1 MSPRSQAARRQNKE
15 PPLYRAKLS
24 RPNLGAL
31 VLERPQLVRALA
43 DHAQRP
49 LSLVVADAGYG
60 KTTLLTSFTRSI
72 ARPVVWYSLMP
83 SDADPMVFSRY
94 LLEGFRR
101 EAPRFGRTILRVLE
115 EETRSGAAA
124 AEILGGTFANELATL
139 KGPPWLLVLDDFH
152 EVGSSPVTALMDA
165 LLRHLPETVR
175 VLIASR
181 TTPPLAID
189 RLRARGQL
197 FELDSS
203 HLRLGRAELDRLFRE
218 VYRRPLEVEELSS
231 LDETTRGWPTAVH
244 LVHESLQ
251 RAPDHRLDDVLR
263 RLRASDLDLHD
274 YLTSEVYA
282 HLDGE
287 SARLLERT
295 AALSRFDADLA
306 AVLADTRKA
315 SAVLEALA
323 RRGLMRS
330 FGGDGHASY
339 ECHELVRRV
348 VRQKLESREGAQGLE
363 RLDAD
368 TAAALEARG
377 ERERA
382 LKHYLLAGR
391 PEHAARLA
399 GELAPSLLRQGRA
412 ATLLQAL
419 TDLPADRVHTELPL
433 LLALADAQRA
443 TGNWDEAYR
452 LYQEALERARLTGPR
467 ESECHAL
474 AGLGRLLNMR
484 GQHEQVLGITESGLA
499 RAEGVS
505 LEIRARLL
513 QIKAAA
519 HFYLGQY
526 RAAIRILDQLRGL
539 LKNTDDREL
548 LVPVIHNLAMAYAAQ
563 GRFREASVELRAA
576 LAEVRGTS
584 SPRAP
589 LYLSNLAVLLA
600 ELGDLAEARHA
611 AEEGLATAQRFANR
625 PQEAPCRQALAQ
637 IAAQSGDF
645 DGALA
650 ALKQAEEMNAELRME
665 LVAADLLALRGRIF
679 CGRGEYRRAVTF
691 LSEAIERVGTR
702 PGDPRGME
710 LTTTLAWCE
719 LRAGRV
725 RAARELLEP
734 LVARADADENEHRR
748 MRVHYWMGEV
758 FVALGDR
765 RAAEKHLATALG
777 LVRERGYH
785 YFLKSQARE
794 ESAPLLHALSCGIET
809 GIVSAALV
817 EAGVAIEEALL
828 GILESASPAVGEA
841 VVTVLGEVGGL
852 AARERLEKQAA
863 KRRTLR
869 PAIRTALRHIA
880 ERAARGGAAG
890 ADLPAASAQLLLFGP
905 PRLEV
910 DGRPLS
916 SSVWRAQRAFQMLIY
931 LALHPRGAGKDD
943 LLERFWPGRLG
954 AAGRKNF
961 HPTLSY
967 IRGVLPS
974 AGDPPILREAEF
986 YRLNPAYP
994 LSCDAWEFDRA
1005 LEEAR
1010 RTPDAKVR
1018 RAALQRA
1025 AALAA
1030 GPFLEGIYGDWA
1042 DELQGRSRDR
1052 VEKCLLDLGALCAEA
1067 GDHEEA
1073 LGYFRRASEIDEYR
1087 ETTRLRTIECLVR
1100 LGNRRAAVAEYSRL
1114 ESLLR
1119 SELGVDPL
1127 PETREALK
1135 SLLGEAAP
1143 EFGGEPPEAPEAKG
1157 RQPVMASAQ
1166 VVVKRALKEFPS

>member
-1 MSPRSQAARRQNKE
+1 VSPTSAAARQSKA

-24 RPNLGAL
+24 RPNLGSL
-31 VLERPQLVRALA
+31 VLERPHLVRALA
-43 DHAQRP
+43 EHAGRP

-60 KTTLLTSFTRSI
+60 KTTLLTSFARSL

-83 SDADPMVFSRY
+83 SDADPMIFSRY

-101 EAPRFGRTILRVLE
+101 EAPRFGRSIVRVLE

-124 AEILGGTFANELATL
+124 AEILGGTFANELAAL

-152 EVGSSPVTALMDA
+152 EVSGSPVATLMET
-165 LLRHLPETVR
+165 LLRHLPDSVR

-181 TTPPLAID
+181 TTPALGIE

-218 VYRRPLEVEELSS
+218 IYRRPLAAEDLSS
-231 LDETTRGWPTAVH
+231 LDETTQGWPTAVH
-244 LVHESLQ
+244 LVHESLE
-251 RAPDHRLDDVLR
+251 RAPEVRLDDVLA

-282 HLDGE
+282 RLDAE

-295 AALSRFDADLA
+295 SALSRFDADLA
-306 AVLADTRKA
+306 TALAGTRQA
-315 SAVLEALA
+315 PALLEALA

-330 FGGDGHASY
+330 FGGGGHASY

-348 VRQKLESREGAQGLE
+348 VRQKLESREGAAGLE
-363 RLDAD
+363 ALDAE

-391 PEHAARLA
+391 TDDAARLA
-399 GELAPSLLRQGRA
+399 SELAPSLLRQGRA
-412 ATLLQAL
+412 PTLLQAL
-419 TDLPADRVHTELPL
+419 TDLPSERVHAELPL
-433 LLALADAQRA
+433 LLALAEAQRA
-443 TGNWDEAYR
+443 TGNWDEAHR
-452 LYQEALERARLTGPR
+452 LYQEALERSRAGGPR
-467 ESECHAL
+467 EAECRAL

-484 GQHEQVLGITESGLA
+484 GQHEQVLGLTESGLA
-499 RAEGVS
+499 RAAGAS

-513 QIKAAA
+513 QTKAAA

-526 RAAIRILDQLRGL
+526 QASIRILDEVRGL
-539 LKNTDDREL
+539 LSASEDREL
-548 LVPVIHNLAMAYAAQ
+548 LVPAIHNLAMAYAAQ

-589 LYLSNLAVLLA
+589 LYLSNLADLLA
-600 ELGDLAEARHA
+600 ELGELAEARLA
-611 AEEGLATAQRFANR
+611 AEEGLATAQRFSNR
-625 PQEAPCRQALAQ
+625 PHEATCRQALAQ
-637 IAAQSGDF
+637 IAAQSGDY
-645 DGALA
+645 DGALS
-650 ALKQAEEMNAELRME
+650 ALKQAEEMNAELRMQP
-665 LVAADLLALRGRIF
+665 VAAALLALRGRIF
-679 CGRGEYRRAVTF
+679 CGRGEYRRAVAF
-691 LSEAIERVGTR
+691 LSEAIERLAAK
-702 PGDPRGME
+702 PGDPRRME

-725 RAARELLEP
+725 RGARELLEP
-734 LVARADADENEHRR
+734 LVARADSDENEHRR
-748 MRVHYWMGEV
+748 MQVHYWMGEV
-758 FVALGDR
+758 SVALGDR
-765 RAAEKHLATALG
+765 RAAEKHLAVALG
-777 LVRERGYH
+777 LVRERGYQ
-785 YFLKSQARE
+785 YFLESQARE

-809 GIVSAALV
+809 SIVSAALV
-817 EAGVAIEEALL
+817 EAGVAIEEPLL
-828 GILESASPAVGEA
+828 AILESCSPAVGEA
-841 VVTVLGEVGGL
+841 VVTVLGEVAGPG
-852 AARERLEKQAA
+852 ARERLEQHAA

-869 PAIRTALRHIA
+869 PSIRTALRHIE
-880 ERAARGGAAG
+880 ERAARGAT
-890 ADLPAASAQLLLFGP
+890 ADPEVAAASAQLYLFGP

-910 DGRPLS
+910 DGRPVAAS
-916 SSVWRAQRAFQMLIY
+916 AWRAQRAFQMLIY

-943 LLERFWPGRLG
+943 LLERFWPGRLT
-954 AAGRKNF
+954 AAGRRNF

-967 IRGVLPS
+967 IRSVLPS
-974 AGDPPILREAEF
+974 AGEPPILREGEL

-1005 LEEAR
+1005 VEEAR
-1010 RTPDAKVR
+1010 RATGKPARRQALR
-1018 RAALQRA
+1018 RAAE
-1025 AALAA
+1025 LATGA
-1030 GPFLEGIYGDWA
+1030 YLEGIFDDWA
-1042 DELQGRSRDR
+1042 DQLQGRARDR
-1052 VEKCLLDLGALCAEA
+1052 IERCLLELGALCTEA

-1073 LGYFRRASEIDEYR
+1073 LDCFRRASEIDEYR
-1087 ETTRLRTIECLVR
+1087 ETTRLATIECLVK
-1100 LGNRRAAVAEYSRL
+1100 LGNRRAALAEYARL

-1119 SELGVDPL
+1119 TELGVDPL

-1143 EFGGEPPEAPEAKG
+1143 ELGAEPPTTAEAKG

-1166 VVVKRALKEFPS
+1166 VPVKRAGRESPS